1 MINIDINS
9 NGFASG
15 DAWSVIQVDP
25 TIVDTYVIRT
35 NYPDNYTTD
44 KYKMQYMINDTGLTS
59 ERIELDANGD
69 VSIPSDLVEP
79 NKVIS
84 CKFIIT
90 LIADDIDVLTSSY
103 ELTLTYQ
110 ASSYLN
116 PDADKFIVVP
126 TFDSMLR
133 LPSDFLANGKV
144 IKVVH
149 DKNYNQDTVYYY
161 YDAVTRSFV
170 RDPDLNKSA
179 RATPQIFVADD
190 ESSMTSLTDVEVG
203 ALVYRRDKKVVY
215 ALEQLPASDASNWQN
230 TAPIWKSIKE

>member
-1 MINIDINS
+1 MINVDINS

-25 TIVDTYVIRT
+25 TIVNTYVIHT

-84 CKFIIT
+84 CKFNIT
-90 LIADDIDVLTSSY
+90 LIANDIDVLTSSY

-133 LPSDFLANGKV
+133 LPSDYLANGKV

-161 YDAVTRSFV
+161 YDASTQSFIK
-170 RDPDLNKSA
+170 DPNLNKSTA
-179 RATPQIFVADD
+179 TTPQIYISND
-190 ESSMTSLTDVEVG
+190 ESGMISLTDAGVG
-203 ALVYRRDKKVVY
+203 TLVYRRDTKVIYV
-215 ALEQLPASDASNWQN
+215 LDQLPASDASNWKD
-230 TAPIWKSIKE
+230 TSPIWKTIKE

>member
-1 MINIDINS
+1 MINVDINS

-25 TIVDTYVIRT
+25 TIVDTYVIHT
-35 NYPDNYTTD
+35 AYPDNYTTD

-126 TFDSMLR
+126 TFDTMLR

-161 YDAVTRSFV
+161 YDATTQAFV

-190 ESSMTSLTDVEVG
+190 ESNMISLTDVEVG
-203 ALVYRRDKKVVY
+203 ALVYRRDKKVIYV
-215 ALEQLPASDASNWQN
+215 LDQLPASDASNWRN
-230 TAPIWKSIKE
+230 TSPIWKSIKE